1 MIDLIIVRHGETDW
15 NRIRRLQGHTDIAL
29 NATGIEQAI
38 RLEAA
43 LAGEPIAALHSSD
56 LGRALA
62 TAMPVATA
70 LGLPIVED
78 ALLRE
83 RNYGIFE
90 GRTFPEILER
100 FPVEAEHLRLRDASY
115 TIPGGES
122 QEKFFRRV
130 VDAVSR
136 IATDEERVAAAS
148 DVATK
153 VLIVTHGG
161 VLDMLYRA
169 AFDLALD
176 AQRVCEIPNGVI
188 NRLTYDRG
196 RFAVV
201 AWAEE
206 TYPTATGASGPGAA
220 SGSTNTVA

>member
-1 MIDLIIVRHGETDW
+1 MIDLIVVRHGETDW

-43 LAGEPIAALHSSD
+43 LLGEPITAVHSSD

-62 TAMPVATA
+62 TARPVATA

-83 RNYGIFE
+83 RNYGILE
-90 GRTFPEILER
+90 GRTFHEILER
-100 FPVEAEHLRLRDASY
+100 FPAEAEKLRLRDAIY

-122 QEKFFRRV
+122 QETFFRRV

-136 IATDEERVAAAS
+136 IATDEERIVAAS
-148 DVATK
+148 CVATK

-176 AQRVCEIPNGVI
+176 SERMCPIPNAVI
-188 NRLTYDRG
+188 NRLVYEDG
-196 RFAVV
+196 RFTVV
-201 AWAEE
+201 TWAED
-206 TYPTATGASGPGAA
+206 PMS
-220 SGSTNTVA
+220 